1 MMRPTTPTEVGL
13 GYLPVRSPLLRES
26 RLISTPPGT
35 EMVQFPG
42 SRLHTLCVQVQ
53 MTGHHASRVT
63 PFGNRRIAGCVL
75 LPVAF
80 RSLPRPSSPGGSKA
94 STVDSYLLDHM
105 SLSRRSRS
113 TPARSPLSLR
123 PHQTALAS
131 SAGSPAKNAPLHLQR
146 SSFPSLL
153 NVKDHADR
161 LICRHLR
168 HRVGCSR
175 RSFLRPVE
183 ASGL

>member
-1 MMRPTTPTEVGL
+1 MMRPTTPTKVGL
-13 GYLPVRSPLLRES
+13 GYFPVRSPLLRES

-42 SRLHTLCVQVQ
+42 SRLPVLCVQTG

-94 STVDSYLLDHM
+94 STVDSSLLDHM
-105 SLSRRSRS
+105 SLSRRSRFTLYLPLES
-113 TPARSPLSLR
+113 LHRRTVSRSPTAQSDSKISCVLHSLPYVCKRTMSRDFCVTTCDSLDAIAVLS
-123 PHQTALAS
+123 
-131 SAGSPAKNAPLHLQR
+131 
-146 SSFPSLL
+146 
-153 NVKDHADR
+153 V
-161 LICRHLR
+161 
-168 HRVGCSR
+168 
-175 RSFLRPVE
+175 
-183 ASGL
+183 SG